1 MPATSPSTIDR
12 LTRKLASIGIP
23 MYVTSSGRAVAPG
36 LADPMGAI
44 MSTPAMLGLLD
55 CQPEAGAWI
64 VWLDAPSEEP
74 RRAALLLSADFLEG
88 PRFAEACR
96 QARVPIAIGRG
107 TCQKLARFNATSVG
121 PASDMVRA
129 LASDLDE
136 LHDQTRALD
145 GFTAELGQSYE
156 HINLLYTLGRA
167 MTRPEDPINYT
178 RFLIDRLRESGDFG
192 WTAAVLPCDPS
203 LGRPDPIVLASGR
216 ELPAEVTRAL
226 LSHADSTL
234 HNRTILQPGC
244 GLCVNPDREAI
255 VQSATHANRS
265 TATIFAGDK
274 LGRDDR
280 VSSYDLQLVES
291 AAQYLG
297 AFLRTAGLFADQRAM
312 FLGTLKALTT
322 AIDAKDRYTRGHS
335 ERVAWL
341 SRSIAVASGMDES
354 TAHRVHIAGLVHDIG
369 KIGVPEA
376 VLCKAG
382 RLTDEEF
389 AHIRRHPEVGHNIL
403 VGIPQL
409 TDVLPGV
416 LHHHERWDG
425 KGYPRG
431 LRGEEI
437 PLVARI
443 IAVADTFD
451 AMSSTRSYRSA
462 RTREFT
468 LSEIARSA
476 GTQLDPTLASL
487 VSSID
492 LTPYDQMLQG
502 HAAADPAP
510 AEKADAAAK
519 AA

>member
-1 MPATSPSTIDR
+1 MPATSPSSFDR
-12 LTRKLASIGIP
+12 LVRKLASIGVP
-23 MYVTSSGRAVAPG
+23 MYVASRGETRAPD
-36 LADPMGAI
+36 LADPMGPI
-44 MSTPAMLGLLD
+44 MSSQALLD
-55 CQPEAGAWI
+55 LVRGSPEPGAWV

-74 RRAALLLSADFLEG
+74 RRAALLLSADFLES

-96 QARVPIAIGRG
+96 QARVPLAFGRSA
-107 TCQKLARFNATSVG
+107 CQKLARFNATSVG

-203 LGRPDPIVLASGR
+203 LARPDPIVLASGR
-216 ELPAEVTRAL
+216 D
-226 LSHADSTL
+226 LSESL
-234 HNRTILQPGC
+234 IESLIRQSESVVHNRTILPPGC
-244 GLCVNPDREAI
+244 PLCIGPDREAI

-291 AAQYLG
+291 SAQYLG

-341 SRSIAVASGMDES
+341 SKAISVASGMDE
-354 TAHRVHIAGLVHDIG
+354 AAAQRVHIAGLVHDIG

-382 RLTDEEF
+382 RLTEEEF

-403 VGIPQL
+403 IGIPQL

-425 KGYPRG
+425 KGYPQG
-431 LRGEEI
+431 LRAEEI

-468 LSEIARSA
+468 LAEIARSA
-476 GTQLDPTLASL
+476 GSQLDPSLASI
-487 VSSID
+487 VSSLD
-492 LTPYDQMLQG
+492 LSPYDAMLQE

-510 AEKADAAAK
+510 ADKADSAAK